1 MSDRRYPSHPIP
13 GVGAVVVGS
22 RGILL
27 ARRDKAPGKG
37 LWSIPGGGVELGETQ
52 MESVK
57 REVEEETGVKCEVLE
72 LIGTFD
78 LITRDDRGAIE
89 FHFLLNH
96 YMACAP
102 TDEVRPEHPDGEVGW
117 FDPDRLPPDMASS
130 GIEALIKSQRSR
142 ILFLMKDTKKPNAI
156 PSDCQGI

>member
-13 GVGAVVVGS
+13 GVGAVVIGS
-22 RGILL
+22 QGVLL

-52 MESVK
+52 IESIR

-78 LITRDDRGAIE
+78 LITKDDKGTIE

-96 YMACAP
+96 YVAHAV
-102 TDEVRPEHPDGEVGW
+102 TETTRPEYSDGEVGW
-117 FDPDRLPPDMASS
+117 FHPDRLPPDMASS

-142 ILFLMKDTKKPNAI
+142 ILSLMKHTKTPNVI

>member
-22 RGILL
+22 QGVLL

-57 REVEEETGVKCEVLE
+57 REVEEETGVKCEALE
-72 LIGTFD
+72 LISTFD
-78 LITRDDRGAIE
+78 LITKDDAGAIE

-96 YMACAP
+96 YVARAV
-102 TDEVRPEHPDGEVGW
+102 TEEVKPEHPDGEVGW
-117 FDPDRLPPDMASS
+117 FHPDRLPPDMASS
-130 GIEALIKSQRSR
+130 GIASLVMSQRER
-142 ILFLMKDTKKPNAI
+142 ILSLMKDAKTLNAI
-156 PSDCQGI
+156 PSNCQEI